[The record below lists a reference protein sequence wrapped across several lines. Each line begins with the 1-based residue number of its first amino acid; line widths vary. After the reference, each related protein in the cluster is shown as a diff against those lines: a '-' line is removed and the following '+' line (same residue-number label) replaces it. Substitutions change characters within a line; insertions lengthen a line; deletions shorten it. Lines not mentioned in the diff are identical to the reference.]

1 MQKINTNIRI
11 FNVYNLRTIY
21 HKDKSSNAPQKHP
34 KDSPV
39 VTLFD
44 SSYFWQYFF
53 VNRQST
59 LCVVYLCEYCL

>member
-1 MQKINTNIRI
+1 MMQKILNTNVRI

-21 HKDKSSNAPQKHP
+21 HKDKSPNAPQKHP
-34 KDSPV
+34 KDTPV

-53 VNRQST
+53 VNR
-59 LCVVYLCEYCL
+59 